1 MAQLR
6 DGNEIYRLMVERTM
20 DCAIFMLDVDGRI
33 TSWNAGAEQIEG
45 YSAAEVL
52 GRHLSFF
59 YPSGDAR
66 SGKPERELL
75 AAAAQGRF
83 EGEGWRLRN
92 DGSRFWAHVVINAI
106 RDENS
111 ELLGFVNLTR
121 DLTEQRRAQD
131 ELRRSEERF
140 HNAIE
145 SAPGA
150 MIMVNRG
157 GRIEMLNLQAE
168 VVFGYSRDELLGQ
181 RVEMLIPERFRSDHP
196 GHRMSFFAEP
206 KSRPMG
212 AGRDLYALKKDGT
225 EFPVE
230 LGLSP
235 IETAEGAIV
244 LAAITDISDRKR
256 KEEEVRRS
264 QQNFQRVVEGAPN
277 AIILAGPDGRIEM
290 LNLRTERLFG
300 YTREELLGKP
310 VEILVPERY
319 RKQHPGLRGAFFAN
333 PQPRPM
339 GAGRDLYGL
348 KKDASEFPVEIALNP
363 IETEEGLKVIAAI
376 ADITDRKQKEE
387 QIQAALKE
395 KELLL
400 GEVHHRVKNNLQIV
414 QSMLH
419 LQSAKFDNPAVH
431 DMLTDCQSR
440 VKSMALI
447 HQTLYQSKDFARVD
461 FANFLNSLA
470 LALINLYRVDPN
482 RISLSIEADQVLLPI
497 DAAVPCGQVVDEL
510 LSNAFRHAFPE
521 GRRGTIT
528 VALSRDGRSNVALS
542 VTDDGIG
549 IPASVDMRSHATL
562 GLRLVSL
569 LTDQLRGTLSL
580 RRADPTRFL
589 LQFQLRDEDAHQPQ
603 RGFAASRSSS

>member
-6 DGNEIYRLMVERTM
+6 DSNEIYRLMVERTM
-20 DCAIFMLDVDGRI
+20 DCAIFMLDVDGRVI
-33 TSWNAGAEQIEG
+33 SWNAGAEQIEG
-45 YSAAEVL
+45 CGAADVL
-52 GRHLSFF
+52 GRHLSVF

-83 EGEGWRLRN
+83 EGEGWRLRK

-106 RDENS
+106 RDEDS
-111 ELLGFVNLTR
+111 ELLGFVNFTR

-168 VVFGYSRDELLGQ
+168 VVFGYSRDELVGQ
-181 RVEMLIPERFRSDHP
+181 RVEMLLPERFRSGHP
-196 GHRMSFFAEP
+196 GHRMSFFAET
-206 KSRPMG
+206 KSRQMG
-212 AGRDLYALKKDGT
+212 TGRDLYALKKDGT

-230 LGLSP
+230 IGLSP

-264 QQNFQRVVEGAPN
+264 QEIFQRVVEGGPN
-277 AIILAGPDGRIEM
+277 AIILAGREGRIEM

-300 YTREELLGKP
+300 YPRDELLGKP
-310 VEILVPERY
+310 VEILVPERF
-319 RKQHPGLRGAFFAN
+319 REQHPGLKAAFFAN

-348 KKDASEFPVEIALNP
+348 RKDGSEFPVEIALNP
-363 IETEEGLKVIAAI
+363 IETPEGLKVIAAI
-376 ADITDRKQKEE
+376 ADITDRKQKQE
-387 QIQAALKE
+387 QIKAALEE
-395 KELLL
+395 KEVLL
-400 GEVHHRVKNNLQIV
+400 GEIHHRVKNNLQIV
-414 QSMLH
+414 LSMLH
-419 LQSAKFDNPAVH
+419 LQAAKIEDEAWRRLL
-431 DMLTDCQSR
+431 MDCQSR
-440 VKSMALI
+440 IKSMVLI

-470 LALINLYRVDPN
+470 LALINLYRVDSN
-482 RISLSIEADQVLLPI
+482 RISLSIEVDEVFLPI
-497 DAAVPCGQVVDEL
+497 DAAVPFGQIVDEL
-510 LSNAFRHAFPE
+510 LTNALKHAFPE
-521 GRRGTIT
+521 GRRGTIA
-528 VALSRDGRSNVALS
+528 VALSRDANGDVILS
-542 VTDDGIG
+542 VTDDGVG
-549 IPASVDMRSHATL
+549 IPASVDMRSQATI

-569 LTDQLRGTLSL
+569 LTDQLKGTLSL
-580 RRADPTRFL
+580 RRAGPTRFIVR
-589 LQFQLRDEDAHQPQ
+589 FPLRPEGRGNLQ
-603 RGFAASRSSS
+603 RGFAASRPSA